1 MVTKRRRQ
9 APATGVKRAAAGRH
23 GPLDGIRVVDL
34 TNHVSGPYCTMILAD
49 LGAEVIK
56 VERPGSGDDAR
67 GMPPHVAGESVPFMI
82 VNRGKRS
89 IALDLKDKAELA
101 LCRELV
107 AGADVFVENFK
118 PGTAAKIGLGWPAL
132 RRLNPR
138 LIYCSVSGFGQTG
151 PWSAR
156 GGFDLMT
163 QALAGIMS
171 VTGPEG
177 GPPHRVPMPIS
188 DIGAGL
194 QAAIGVLAAL
204 LARRRTGQ
212 GQRVDV
218 SLYDSALAFGLYE
231 AAHYFATGE
240 APPRLGQ
247 AHRGSSPYQV
257 FRTADGWITIG
268 AAAQHLW
275 QRFCASL
282 NRPDLVADPRFASNA
297 DRVRNRAALVALLQ
311 AEVEK
316 RSTAHWESQLAAA
329 EIPFGR
335 VQGYDAVLEAE
346 HTRARQMAVALHHPK
361 AGPTRVLGNPVKL
374 SLTPARVTR
383 PAPALDQHGA
393 DIRKALQKA
402 KTRGRTATKP
412 LRGRRQSA

>member
-1 MVTKRRRQ
+1 MVTKRQSRRQ
-9 APATGVKRAAAGRH
+9 ARG
-23 GPLDGIRVVDL
+23 GPLDGIRVIDL

-56 VERPGSGDDAR
+56 VERPGAGDDAR
-67 GMPPHVAGESVPFMI
+67 AMPPHLAGESAPFMI

-89 IALDLKDKAELA
+89 IALDLKSRDDFT
-101 LCRELV
+101 LCRKLV
-107 AGADVFVENFK
+107 ADADVFVENFK

-138 LIYCSVSGFGQTG
+138 LIYCSVSGFGQSG

-163 QALAGIMS
+163 QALSGIMS
-171 VTGPEG
+171 VTGPED

-204 LARRRTGQ
+204 LARQRTGL

-240 APPRLGQ
+240 APPKLGQ
-247 AHRGSSPYQV
+247 AHRGSAPYQV
-257 FRTADGWITIG
+257 FRTKDGWITIG

-275 QRFCASL
+275 QRLCTGLDRA
-282 NRPDLVADPRFASNA
+282 DLLADPRFASNA
-297 DRVRNRAALVALLQ
+297 GRVHNRAALVAILE
-311 AEVEK
+311 AEIAK
-316 RSTAHWESQLAAA
+316 RPTAAWEEFLAAHD
-329 EIPFGR
+329 IPYGR
-335 VQGYDAVLEAE
+335 VQGYDAVLKSE
-346 HTRARQMAVALHHPK
+346 HTRARRMVVELKHPR
-361 AGPTRVLGNPVKL
+361 AGTTRVLGNPVKL
-374 SLTPARVTR
+374 SLTPARVVQ
-383 PAPALDQHGA
+383 PAPMLDQHGPE
-393 DIRKALQKA
+393 IRKAAQKA
-402 KTRGRTATKP
+402 ETRGRTATKP
-412 LRGRRQSA
+412 LRRPRKSA